1 MNGIE
6 FKAWL
11 NDHAQGKAARPLIM
25 GILNITPDSF
35 YDGHQYLNVD
45 SAFCRAMQ
53 MIEQGVDIID
63 IGGESSRPGA
73 EPVALQEE
81 LARVMPIIT
90 RLRKE
95 SDCCISLDTYKPE
108 MMLEGLRSGVDLI
121 NDIYALQQPGA
132 IEIISAYKSPV
143 CLMHMYGHPK
153 TMANKSIPS
162 EIDIVNQVGVFF
174 RQRIDLAI
182 QAGVAKELIL
192 IDPGIGFGK
201 TLQQNLT
208 LINRLSEFKQF
219 QQPILL
225 GVSRKS
231 MIGDI
236 IDKGAGYRGSASL
249 ATHVI
254 GLLNGAQMIRT
265 HDVSETKDALQMVSA
280 ITGVGMKI

>member
-6 FKAWL
+6 FKTWL
-11 NDHAQGKAARPLIM
+11 KDHVQGKSVRPLIM

-35 YDGHQYLNVD
+35 YDGHQYLDVD
-45 SAFCRAMQ
+45 SAIRRAMQ

-73 EPVALQEE
+73 VPVPLQEE

-108 MMLEGLRSGVDLI
+108 IMLEGLRSGVDLI

-132 IEIISAYKSPV
+132 LETIAAYNSPV
-143 CLMHMYGHPK
+143 CLMHMHGHPQ
-153 TMANKSIPS
+153 TMKNNSVPS
-162 EIDIVNQVGVFF
+162 EIDILNQVDVFF
-174 RQRIDLAI
+174 RERIGLAI

-208 LINRLSEFKQF
+208 LINRLSHFKQF
-219 QQPILL
+219 QHPILL

-231 MIGDI
+231 MLGDI
-236 IDKGAGYRGSASL
+236 IDKEVGCRGSASL

-280 ITGVGMKI
+280 ITGVGMKT